1 MIRADFPGLLILAD
15 DLSGAADCAA
25 DFAARI
31 DTRVVLKHAGAH
43 VAGTGVVAIDVD
55 SRRLAPLQAA
65 EQHHAVLRQQ
75 HATAMALYKKID
87 STLRGNVASEIDAL
101 QSVRGMALVAPAFT
115 DMKRTTSQGV
125 QLIDGVPVDQS
136 DVWRN
141 ENLQGT
147 SNLLELLLK
156 QGLRTQWLGL
166 DEIRDSDALKQ
177 ALRTALENGVQALVC
192 DAELDSDLQTL
203 AEASAPWHQELFW
216 VGSAGLAR
224 HLPEALGLP
233 AASPIKVSP
242 CSPVLTVV
250 GSMSQHSQL
259 QADTLAQSS
268 PQYSL
273 TIAPGTLLDSS
284 AQTERD
290 ALHQQLKDQLSAGHD
305 VLVRLD
311 QQQRNPTHAAA
322 LSNALAKWLAPALPH
337 AGSLIATGGET
348 ARAILVE
355 AGIDHMI
362 LLGELATG
370 VVLSQARL
378 GPRTLNVVTKAGG
391 FGEPDTF
398 LAAWRQLHEP
408 APTGTPF
415 KEEAPYV

>member
-25 DFAARI
+25 DFAARL
-31 DTRVVLKHAGAH
+31 DTRVVLTPEGSLAAK
-43 VAGTGVVAIDVD
+43 VVAIDVD
-55 SRRLAPLQAA
+55 SRRLPPHQAA
-65 EQHHAVLRQQ
+65 EQHRIVLRQQ
-75 HATAMALYKKID
+75 HATTMALYKKID

-101 QSVRGMALVAPAFT
+101 QQVRGLALVAPAFP
-115 DMKRTTSQGV
+115 DMKRTTCQGV
-125 QLIDGVPVDQS
+125 QLLDGVPVDQS

-147 SNLLELLLK
+147 SNLLELLIK

-166 DEIRDSDALKQ
+166 DELRDTEALKM

-192 DAELDSDLQTL
+192 DAERDSDLQQL
-203 AEASAPWHQELFW
+203 AEVSAPWHDRLFW

-224 HLPEALGLP
+224 HLPQALGLP
-233 AASPIKVSP
+233 TARPIQVTP
-242 CSPVLTVV
+242 RSPVLTVV
-250 GSMSQHSQL
+250 GSMSRHSQL

-273 TIAPGTLLDSS
+273 TIAPGTLLDGS
-284 AQTERD
+284 AHAERD
-290 ALHQQLKDQLSAGHD
+290 ALQQQLKDRLSAGHD

-311 QQQRNPTHAAA
+311 QQQRNPTQAVA
-322 LSNALAKWLAPALPH
+322 LSDALAHWLAPALPH

-355 AGIDHMI
+355 AGIDHMT
-362 LLGELATG
+362 LSGELATG
-370 VVLSQARL
+370 VVLSRAQL
-378 GPRTLNVVTKAGG
+378 GEHTLNVVTKAGG
-391 FGEPDTF
+391 FGNSDTL

-408 APTGTPF
+408 VSTGTPF

>member
-1 MIRADFPGLLILAD
+1 MISADFPGLLILAD

-31 DTRVVLKHAGAH
+31 ETRVVLTTAGSLA
-43 VAGTGVVAIDVD
+43 ADVVAIDVD
-55 SRRLAPLQAA
+55 SRRMAPQQAA
-65 EQHHAVLRQQ
+65 EQHRVVLRQQ
-75 HATAMALYKKID
+75 HATAKALYKKID

-101 QSVRGMALVAPAFT
+101 QSVRGMALVAPAFP

-147 SNLLELLLK
+147 SNLLELFLN

-166 DEIRDSDALKQ
+166 EDLRDGATLKQ
-177 ALRTALENGVQALVC
+177 TLRTALENGVQALVC
-192 DAELDSDLQTL
+192 DAELDSDLQQL
-203 AEASAPWHQELFW
+203 AKASAPWHQELFW

-224 HLPEALGLP
+224 HLPQALGLP
-233 AASPIKVSP
+233 TARAIQVTPR
-242 CSPVLTVV
+242 SPVLTVV
-250 GSMSQHSQL
+250 GSMSRHSQL

-273 TIAPGTLLDSS
+273 TIAPATLLDSN
-284 AQTERD
+284 AQAERD
-290 ALHQQLKDQLSAGHD
+290 ALRQQLEDRLNAGHD

-311 QQQRNPTHAAA
+311 QQQRNPAQAAD
-322 LSNALAKWLAPALPH
+322 LSNALARWLAPALPH

-355 AGIDHMI
+355 AGIDHMT

-378 GPRTLNVVTKAGG
+378 DSRHLNVVTKAGG
-391 FGEPDTF
+391 FGDPYTF

-408 APTGTPF
+408 AATGTTF

>member
-1 MIRADFPGLLILAD
+1 MSRADFPGLLILAD

-31 DTRVVLKHAGAH
+31 ETRVVLTTAGSLA
-43 VAGTGVVAIDVD
+43 ADVVAIDVD
-55 SRRLAPLQAA
+55 SRRMAPQQAA
-65 EQHHAVLRQQ
+65 EQHRIVLRQQ
-75 HATAMALYKKID
+75 HATAKALYKKID

-101 QSVRGMALVAPAFT
+101 QSVRGMALVAPAFP

-125 QLIDGVPVDQS
+125 QLLDGVPVDQS

-166 DEIRDSDALKQ
+166 DEIRDSNALKQ

-192 DAELDSDLQTL
+192 DAELDSDLQQL
-203 AEASAPWHQELFW
+203 AQASAQWHQELFW

-224 HLPEALGLP
+224 HLPQALGLP
-233 AASPIKVSP
+233 AARTVEVTPR
-242 CSPVLTVV
+242 SPVLTVV
-250 GSMSQHSQL
+250 GSMSRHSQL

-273 TIAPGTLLDSS
+273 TIAPATLLDSN
-284 AQTERD
+284 AQAERD
-290 ALHQQLKDQLSAGHD
+290 ALHQQLSDQLSSGHD

-311 QQQRNPTHAAA
+311 QQQRNPAQAAA
-322 LSNALAKWLAPALPH
+322 LSNALASWLAPALPH

-355 AGIDHMI
+355 AGIEQMT

>member
-1 MIRADFPGLLILAD
+1 MIRTEFPGLLILAD

-25 DFAARI
+25 DFAARTE
-31 DTRVVLKHAGAH
+31 TRVMLTTAGSLA
-43 VAGTGVVAIDVD
+43 ADVVAIDVD
-55 SRRLAPLQAA
+55 SRRLPPQQAA
-65 EQHHAVLRQQ
+65 EQHRVVLRQQ
-75 HATAMALYKKID
+75 HATAKALYKKID

-101 QSVRGMALVAPAFT
+101 QSVRGMALVAPAFP

-147 SNLLELLLK
+147 SNLLELFLN

-166 DEIRDSDALKQ
+166 DDLRDGETLKQ
-177 ALRTALENGVQALVC
+177 TLRTALENGVQALVC
-192 DAELDSDLQTL
+192 DAEQDSDLQQL
-203 AEASAPWHQELFW
+203 AEASAQWHQELFW

-224 HLPEALGLP
+224 HLPQALGLP
-233 AASPIKVSP
+233 VARPIQVTP
-242 CSPVLTVV
+242 RSPVLTVV
-250 GSMSQHSQL
+250 GSMSRHSQL

-273 TIAPGTLLDSS
+273 TIAPATLLDST
-284 AQTERD
+284 AQSERD
-290 ALHQQLKDQLSAGHD
+290 ALRQQLEEQLLAGHD

-311 QQQRNPTHAAA
+311 QQQRNPAQAVD
-322 LSNALAKWLAPALPH
+322 LSNALARWLAPVLPH

-355 AGIDHMI
+355 AGIEQMT

-370 VVLSQARL
+370 VALSQARL
-378 GPRTLNVVTKAGG
+378 GSRNLNVVTKAGG
-391 FGEPDTF
+391 FGDPDTF

-408 APTGTPF
+408 ALAGTTF